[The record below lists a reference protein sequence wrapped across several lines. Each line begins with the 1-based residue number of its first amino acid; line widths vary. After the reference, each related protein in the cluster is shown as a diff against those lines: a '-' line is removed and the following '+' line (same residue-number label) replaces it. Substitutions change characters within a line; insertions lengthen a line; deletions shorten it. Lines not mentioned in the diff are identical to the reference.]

1 MFVTG
6 AEQHTAEVRSECNE
20 TDPETPRMKKEI
32 HLILH
37 RNEAWHLSQ
46 RLSINKGTPTIGL
59 VPRDYREKPL

>member
-6 AEQHTAEVRSECNE
+6 AEQHTAEVRSKCNE

-37 RNEAWHLSQ
+37 RNEA
-46 RLSINKGTPTIGL
+46 
-59 VPRDYREKPL
+59 